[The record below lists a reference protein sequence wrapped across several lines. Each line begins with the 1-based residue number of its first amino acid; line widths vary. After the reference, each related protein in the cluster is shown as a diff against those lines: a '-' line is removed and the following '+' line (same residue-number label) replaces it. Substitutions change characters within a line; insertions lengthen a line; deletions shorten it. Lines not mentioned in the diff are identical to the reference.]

1 MARPRGSAF
10 GAPVLVALLAFGTR
24 AAAQPQVERSEE
36 TKRSL
41 AQRVGAARG
50 EALLDERD
58 AEARLRGLERLGRSD
73 AKEALETLVEAMSS
87 GRAAR
92 NDPKARLVGVR
103 MLARHVGDDDEVRQT
118 LAGVL
123 NDVQAGSPE
132 SPLEQLSRA
141 TAAMA
146 LAASGRAEAMV
157 PLVTA
162 VIGGGRTGEL
172 ARAALLAHRPP
183 SLGPLGK
190 SYPDMSPRVLELLGD
205 LGDPRAIGVLRKQL
219 RGDDPAIQRPAAVA
233 LAKLG
238 DGTAAA
244 IVRRGAASDRT
255 YGRRPRRVAVA
266 CRKHCEQ
273 TKCPQQGPFIV
284 LSVRGP
290 WHC

>member
-103 MLARHVGDDDEVRQT
+103 TVSYTHLT
-118 LAGVL
+118 L
-123 NDVQAGSPE
+123 P
-132 SPLEQLSRA
+132 
-141 TAAMA
+141 T
-146 LAASGRAEAMV
+146 
-157 PLVTA
+157 
-162 VIGGGRTGEL
+162 I
-172 ARAALLAHRPP
+172 
-183 SLGPLGK
+183 
-190 SYPDMSPRVLELLGD
+190 Y
-205 LGDPRAIGVLRKQL
+205 
-219 RGDDPAIQRPAAVA
+219 
-233 LAKLG
+233 
-238 DGTAAA
+238 
-244 IVRRGAASDRT
+244 
-255 YGRRPRRVAVA
+255 
-266 CRKHCEQ
+266 
-273 TKCPQQGPFIV
+273 
-284 LSVRGP
+284 SV
-290 WHC
+290 